1 MNQKRILRVIKL
13 IDFLKVKSRPVNSM
27 ARYLEISER
36 YVYRYLN
43 MFKELGYKLNKDTNN
58 KYKLI

>member
-1 MNQKRILRVIKL
+1 
-13 IDFLKVKSRPVNSM
+13 M

-36 YVYRYLN
+36 SVYRYLK
-43 MFKELGYKLNKDTNN
+43 MFEELGYKLNKDTNN